1 MLWTDAQS
9 NGGGSIGGDTLT
21 HRATTMNIDTS
32 TKIGNLH
39 SQSLLYGSISNTTF
53 AHAMFNSK
61 TRFKRIIN
69 SKTLRRTS
77 RGDKSSPSSRISLRG
92 GTLANQ
98 SIMSQYYGIKQNAMQ
113 VMAGGAPTHK
123 P

>member
-1 MLWTDAQS
+1 
-9 NGGGSIGGDTLT
+9 
-21 HRATTMNIDTS
+21 
-32 TKIGNLH
+32 
-39 SQSLLYGSISNTTF
+39 
-53 AHAMFNSK
+53 MFNSK

-98 SIMSQYYGIKQNAMQ
+98 SIMSQYYGMKQNAIQ
-113 VMAGGAPTHK
+113 VLGGGVPTQKPQLSQIDSNTAGGSSSSNT
-123 P
+123 